1 MSKPDP
7 ATAVPVTPAANDSH
21 ARAADRID
29 PDAVLDLASR
39 LVRLRTVHDRAS
51 SSVQQSGQQPA
62 ARPVEQPVEQPAEQP
77 AADLLAEVM
86 TSYGWHVTVTN
97 VAPGR
102 PNVVA
107 VIEGRAVG
115 RTLMFEGHTD
125 VVTEG
130 DPAAWSFDPY
140 AGDIV
145 DGFLRGRGAADMKGG
160 LAAMLHA
167 ARAVEQAGFAG
178 RLIVAALADEE
189 GMMAGVKAFAAGD
202 LAQSGVDGVIVCE
215 PEAGEICTVAKG
227 ALRIAIDYIGVMA
240 HGAMPQMGR
249 NPIPALGPLLVGI
262 AELERQLQ
270 HSVGPHPELGEFYV
284 TPTIVAAGDTE
295 QLNVIPA
302 VATLRLDVRTVPAT
316 PHAPLLQLLE
326 RLARDIAD
334 EAGLGCQF
342 DVIDDRAPVETPED
356 ADVVRALVAAH
367 RDIVGAEP
375 TFGGVPGTTDGTI
388 LSRDARLQTVVY
400 GPGGK
405 WIAHQADEMCAAA
418 DIVTAARVYAEAAER
433 FFAGSW

>member
-1 MSKPDP
+1 MTTSKPDAATVVP
-7 ATAVPVTPAANDSH
+7 ASGDLPT
-21 ARAADRID
+21 RAADRID

-39 LVRLRTVHDRAS
+39 LVRLRTVHDRPDS
-51 SSVQQSGQQPA
+51 
-62 ARPVEQPVEQPAEQP
+62 PVEQP

-86 TSYGWHVTVTN
+86 ASYGWDVTVTDM
-97 VAPGR
+97 ASGR

-107 VIEGRAVG
+107 VIGGSAAG

-130 DPAAWSFDPY
+130 DSAAWSFDPY

-160 LAAMLHA
+160 LAAMIHA

-189 GMMAGVKAFAAGD
+189 GMMAGAKAFAASD
-202 LAQSGVDGVIVCE
+202 LARSGVDGVIVCE

-240 HGAMPQMGR
+240 HGAMPRMGR
-249 NPIPALGPLLVGI
+249 NPIPALGPLLVGL

-284 TPTIVAAGDTE
+284 TPTIVAAGGTE

-316 PHAPLLQLLE
+316 PHAPLLLLLE
-326 RLARDIAD
+326 RLAREIAD
-334 EAGLGCQF
+334 EAGLGCRF
-342 DVIDDRAPVETPED
+342 DVIDDRAPVETPKD
-356 ADVVRALVAAH
+356 AAVVLALAAAH
-367 RDIVGAEP
+367 REIVGAEP
-375 TFGGVPGTTDGTI
+375 VFGGVPGTTDGTI
-388 LSRDARLQTVVY
+388 LNRDAGLQTVVY

-405 WIAHQADEMCAAA
+405 WIAHQADEMCDAA
-418 DIVTAARVYAEAAER
+418 DIATAARVYAEAAER
-433 FFAGSW
+433 FFAGRW